1 MPIVYHIDRERGYSL
16 SRWFGVTTADEFRAH
31 IGRLNADPDWP
42 PRKLTHLVDL
52 RSGLLDRSIDA
63 GVLKEAA
70 NAYGRHTPEMSRL
83 RCAVVAGVAFHEAV
97 QFERYISPHGTT
109 VIVFNL
115 MVDAC
120 AWLGLSEPE
129 VERALNRMAPDGAL

>member
-16 SRWFGVTTADEFRAH
+16 SRWFGVTTAEEFRAH
-31 IGRLNADPDWP
+31 IDRMTSDPDWP

-52 RSGLLDRSIDA
+52 RLGSLDRSIDA

-70 NAYGRHTPEMSRL
+70 NAYGRHAPEMSRL
-83 RCAVVAGVAFHEAV
+83 RCAIVAGVAFHEAV

-115 MVDAC
+115 MDAAC
-120 AWLGLSEPE
+120 AWLGLSAPE
-129 VERALNRMAPDGAL
+129 VERALSRMTPDGAL